1 MSNAKF
7 TLPEPKN
14 EPILSYAPGTEER
27 VLLKEALDKLS
38 GEQLEIPLIIGG
50 REIKTGNIGKCVMP
64 HDHKHVL
71 AVYHKAGKKEVLLFT
86 TRLAKKRFRWQLMLP
101 GKHGKYGPGCPGG
114 KEPVYS
120 GKWRNCSRVRGG
132 IRLMR
137 QPCLIR
143 VKMCFRRRLI
153 PHVS

>member
-71 AVYHKAGKKEVLLFT
+71 AVYHKAGKKEVQMAIDAAREAWKVWSRMPWWERASIF
-86 TRLAKKRFRWQLMLP
+86 
-101 GKHGKYGPGCPGG
+101 
-114 KEPVYS
+114 
-120 GKWRNCSRVRGG
+120 CSRVRGG